1 MSALVSFSMM
11 MKLFD
16 WMRLFNKTAHYI
28 TLIKETLKDSW
39 SFLIILIA
47 NLMLFG
53 VPMHIIDFNRQKE
66 DRIIQGDFQ
75 NWIVNDFMV

>member
-16 WMRLFNKTAHYI
+16 WMRLFKKTAHYI
-28 TLIKETLKDSW
+28 TLIKETLRDSW

-53 VPMHIIDFNRQKE
+53 VPMHIIDFNREQE
-66 DRIIQGDFQ
+66 NRIIQGDFQ
-75 NWIVNDFMV
+75 NWIVNNFMV

>member
-11 MKLFD
+11 IKLFD
-16 WMRLFNKTAHYI
+16 WMRLFSKTAHYI
-28 TLIKETLKDSW
+28 ILIKETLRDSW

-53 VPMHIIDFNRQKE
+53 VPMHIIDFNREKE
-66 DRIIQGDFQ
+66 VQIIHGDFD
-75 NWIVNDFMV
+75 NWIVNNFMF

>member
-1 MSALVSFSMM
+1 MI

-28 TLIKETLKDSW
+28 TLIKETLNDSW

-53 VPMHIIDFNRQKE
+53 VPMHIIDFNREQE
-66 DRIIQGDFQ
+66 NRIIQGDFQ
-75 NWIVNDFMV
+75 NWIVNDFIV

>member
-1 MSALVSFSMM
+1 MSSLVSFSMM

-16 WMRLFNKTAHYI
+16 WMRLFNRTAHYI

-53 VPMHIIDFNRQKE
+53 VPMHIIDFNRQQE